1 MTENCTH
8 PETNILQIRSN
19 MQDSLDQVSSLCD
32 NNHMVINPIKTMSM
46 TIATR
51 QKHQLSSLLLDLALN
66 GEKIYQV
73 SENRL
78 LCITIDN
85 KLRWDSHI
93 NNVCKTVSSR
103 VFFLSKLRC
112 IVYIDTRKLFFNAH
126 IKPHIDYASV
136 VVMSSKRY

>member
-1 MTENCTH
+1 
-8 PETNILQIRSN
+8 
-19 MQDSLDQVSSLCD
+19 
-32 NNHMVINPIKTMSM
+32 MVINPIKTKAM

-51 QKHQLSSLLLDLALN
+51 QKHQLSPLPLDLALN
-66 GEKIYQV
+66 GEKIYPV

-78 LCITIDN
+78 LGITIDS

-103 VFFLSKLRC
+103 LLSVEIKVHR
-112 IVYIDTRKLFFNAH
+112 IHRTRILFFNAH

-136 VVMSSKRY
+136 VVMASKRDYIFSAQKSCKVNLSRYNYNY